1 MGNNVET
8 KCPAKEMLH
17 THSFIAQPIKLTPRN
32 CRKYIKPEDRRKDFV
47 KLLGPKPR
55 KNSGSHIDASH
66 SRQPLVKGERL
77 VRNEVNAVMSY
88 RSSSFDPYCI
98 YKYFGIYSWSVRGN
112 YLIDCMPIYLN
123 GMIMHWLAY
132 WAEARIKIA
141 RMTYQT

>member
-55 KNSGSHIDASH
+55 KKSGSHIAASH
-66 SRQPLVKGERL
+66 SRQPLVTGERL
-77 VRNEVNAVMSY
+77 VCNEVNAVMPHGFPWM
-88 RSSSFDPYCI
+88 RS
-98 YKYFGIYSWSVRGN
+98 KYV
-112 YLIDCMPIYLN
+112 CEM
-123 GMIMHWLAY
+123 LAPLF
-132 WAEARIKIA
+132 APCQLCNKRKGLLSAGGHGA
-141 RMTYQT
+141 